1 MTRQAKAK
9 LAVLLSGNGTNLQ
22 AILDACESAALPAQV
37 VVVASN
43 RKEAY
48 GLVRAENAGIATYYH
63 PLKWFLDTGRAREEY
78 DSALA
83 DVLAAYEP
91 DWIVLAGWM
100 LVLSPS
106 FLDRYSNRV
115 VNLHPALPGQFP
127 GTDAI
132 RRAFE
137 AFQRG
142 EITETGVMVHLVP
155 DAGIDSGPVLA
166 TARVPIYPNDTLE
179 DLAARIHEMEHHLL
193 VDTLRDLITH
203 S

>member
-1 MTRQAKAK
+1 VTRQAKAK

-137 AFQRG
+137 AYQRG